1 MGISW
6 AHVLGD
12 ACACIQ
18 FLNTFSRLY
27 QGLPTLEPLPVF
39 PRRLWH
45 RENIDPTYLP
55 MMKHLTESLTMEE
68 ILQRTQDKEKISEQ
82 INLHFHDDDLLRLRQ
97 LVNDNTLTIH
107 DLLIAYIIITLNRLY
122 LETNEDLLIHHT
134 NIIINYRGV
143 SDRIA
148 PTNLI
153 ANCTFRMISENF
165 SDPHSLSSV
174 AQSIRQ
180 SILRSR
186 DPIFLEELLPT
197 ADDLM
202 RHLASENR
210 QVNVDHFPH
219 GIVINSNYR
228 FDWSDFVNLGF
239 VNQCRFHTDG
249 SAPLFLRVF
258 RLNPLFDGKQYLS
271 RDQFGAEV
279 AFRIRKTM
287 KEKFLHIYRNDIREK
302 FSRINTT

>member
-122 LETNEDLLIHHT
+122 LKTNEDLLIHHT

-165 SDPHSLSSV
+165 SDSHSLSSV
-174 AQSIRQ
+174 VQSIA
-180 SILRSR
+180 RS
-186 DPIFLEELLPT
+186 
-197 ADDLM
+197 
-202 RHLASENR
+202 N
-210 QVNVDHFPH
+210 
-219 GIVINSNYR
+219 
-228 FDWSDFVNLGF
+228 
-239 VNQCRFHTDG
+239 
-249 SAPLFLRVF
+249 
-258 RLNPLFDGKQYLS
+258 LS
-271 RDQFGAEV
+271 R
-279 AFRIRKTM
+279 RIITNCRPSNAT
-287 KEKFLHIYRNDIREK
+287 
-302 FSRINTT
+302 FSF

>member
-27 QGLPTLEPLPVF
+27 QGLLALESLPVF

-68 ILQRTQDKEKISEQ
+68 ILQRTQDEEKISEQ
-82 INLHFHDDDLLRLRQ
+82 INLHFHDDDLL
-97 LVNDNTLTIH
+97 
-107 DLLIAYIIITLNRLY
+107 IAYIIITLNRLY
-122 LETNEDLLIHHT
+122 LKTNEDLLIHHT

-143 SDRIA
+143 SDRIT

-165 SDPHSLSSV
+165 SDSHSLSSV
-174 AQSIRQ
+174 VQSIA
-180 SILRSR
+180 RS
-186 DPIFLEELLPT
+186 
-197 ADDLM
+197 
-202 RHLASENR
+202 N
-210 QVNVDHFPH
+210 
-219 GIVINSNYR
+219 
-228 FDWSDFVNLGF
+228 
-239 VNQCRFHTDG
+239 
-249 SAPLFLRVF
+249 
-258 RLNPLFDGKQYLS
+258 LS
-271 RDQFGAEV
+271 R
-279 AFRIRKTM
+279 RIITNCRPSNAT
-287 KEKFLHIYRNDIREK
+287 
-302 FSRINTT
+302 FSF